1 MVADNKSG
9 SKYGYSIML
18 ISIFYQIFFSNG
30 LFLELIY
37 TKDKPF
43 GIVLLF
49 YFMYINPS
57 FHFANIFVNIIST
70 AGNHFNNQTT
80 MWDKG
85 TQYSYSLFSKVIQG
99 SLFGRQYI
107 KPSPLQSL
115 YGILINGG
123 IYLVGLWLFDNLI
136 ASNRGFSR
144 NPLLDLFVC
153 KRKSKEDL
161 VQLVAVQQQNGP
173 MDHKP
178 ADIRRQIVVEDE
190 KCINGIVMRDL
201 WKSYKMSCS
210 RRKESKSD
218 WALREINLQIKQG
231 ELLALL
237 GPNGA
242 GKTTMIGIIAGILN
256 PTTGKFFSNGLDSET
271 SQEEIRKVTNVCPQF
286 DILWDEL
293 TAEEHI
299 RMVGQIKGVSEADI
313 QELAKAVLA
322 IVNLESSLKEK
333 IGNLSG
339 GMKRRISI
347 ALATIGN
354 PAILIFDEPT
364 TGLDPENRRIIW
376 KFINKLKESKRTILL
391 TTHLLEEADILSD
404 RISIMTR
411 GQIKT
416 GGTSSELKRKHGS
429 GFKLKVVIK
438 EASENDQKVVEKNVR
453 SKIPEA
459 KILDSSAG
467 SLFYSIPKRCTEE
480 ITKFLS
486 DYEDNVEDIKSHI
499 EDLTISNST
508 LEEVFINVTNED
520 GVDVHEALRR
530 EQQQAQESP
539 IDE

>member
-1 MVADNKSG
+1 MADNKSG

-37 TKDKPF
+37 TKEKPF

-99 SLFGRQYI
+99 SLFGRQYV

-153 KRKSKEDL
+153 KKKSKEDL

-178 ADIRRQIVVEDE
+178 ADIRKQIVVEDE

-210 RRKESKSD
+210 RGKDPRSD

-271 SQEEIRKVTNVCPQF
+271 NQEEIRKVTNVCPQF

-376 KFINKLKESKRTILL
+376 KFINKLKENKRTILL

-411 GQIKT
+411 GQIKEI
-416 GGTSSELKRKHGS
+416 GTSSELKRRLGS
-429 GFKLKVVIK
+429 GFKLNVVVK
-438 EASENDQKVVEKNVR
+438 EASEDDQRVVEENV
-453 SKIPEA
+453 SAKIPQA
-459 KILDSSAG
+459 KLLDNSAG
-467 SLFYSIPKRCTEE
+467 SLFYSIPFKFTEE

-486 DYEDNVEDIKSHI
+486 DYEDNVDDIKSHI

-508 LEEVFINVTNED
+508 LEEVFMNVTNED
-520 GVDVHEALRR
+520 GVDDHEAQRQ

>member
-1 MVADNKSG
+1 
-9 SKYGYSIML
+9 ML

-43 GIVLLF
+43 GIDLLF

-57 FHFANIFVNIIST
+57 FHFANVLVNIISV

-85 TQYSYSLFSKVIQG
+85 QPYTYSNFAKVIEG
-99 SLFGRQYI
+99 SLFGRKYT

-115 YGILINGG
+115 YGVLVNAG
-123 IYLVGLWLFDNLI
+123 IYLLGLWLFDNLV

-153 KRKSKEDL
+153 RRKSKQDET
-161 VQLVAVQQQNGP
+161 QLVVLQQQNGP
-173 MDHKP
+173 MDHKSV
-178 ADIRRQIVVEDE
+178 DIRRQIVVEDE
-190 KCINGIVMRDL
+190 KCLNGIIMKDL

-210 RRKESKSD
+210 RGKDERSD
-218 WALREINLQIKQG
+218 WALRNINLQIKQG

-256 PTTGKFFSNGLDSET
+256 PTNGKFFSNGLDSET

-293 TAEEHI
+293 TAEDHI
-299 RMVGQIKGVSEADI
+299 RMVGQIKGVSERDI
-313 QELAKAVLA
+313 QELAKAVLG
-322 IVNLESSLKEK
+322 IVNLESSLHEK

-404 RISIMTR
+404 RISIMSR
-411 GQIKT
+411 GQIKVL
-416 GGTSSELKRKHGS
+416 GTSSELKRKLGS
-429 GFKLKVVIK
+429 GFKLNVIIK
-438 EASENDQKVVEKNVR
+438 ETSDEAKDLDFVQQFVAQRV
-453 SKIPEA
+453 PEA
-459 KILDSSAG
+459 RVLDKSAG
-467 SLFYSIPKRCTEE
+467 SLFYSIPFQCTEQ
-480 ITKFLS
+480 ITQFLS
-486 DYEDNVEDIKSHI
+486 DYEDDLEQIKAHI
-499 EDLTISNST
+499 EDLSISNST
-508 LEEVFINVTNED
+508 LEEVFINVTSED
-520 GVDVHEALRR
+520 GADGPEVLREEQRQAR
-530 EQQQAQESP
+530 ETP
-539 IDE
+539 NDDE